1 MRNLGAWAAADIIAR
16 VATTAEILSRVAT
29 RPTWAEVSLTTLR
42 QNFRTVQKHVG
53 ASVTVCAVVKADA
66 YRHGA
71 VECSRALEAEGA
83 RWLGVTSLD
92 EAIPLRD
99 ADIASDI
106 LLMTG
111 FWRGEETEI
120 VRLHLSPTVWE
131 PWHIESLERAAQ
143 SLGVARHP
151 VHLKVDTG
159 MGRLGVAIDQLP
171 SVLDAL
177 KAAPHLALE
186 GLSTHLAPSEI
197 MDAPSVAEQQRAF
210 DAARRMVLAAGMQ
223 PTFVHV
229 ANTGAVISRRE
240 TWNSMVRP
248 GVALYGYYL
257 PFQRAGREVSGGTLR
272 LPVKPIL
279 TWKTRILSMRNVG
292 ASQALGYNATYVTK
306 AAAHIA
312 VLPVGYA
319 DGFNRQLS
327 NRGRV
332 IVRDHYAPIVG
343 SISMDLTLVD
353 VTGIPGVGVGDEV
366 ILLGSLDG
374 MNVDA
379 LEHARLANSTPYE
392 ILCNISKRVP
402 RRYVS

>member
-1 MRNLGAWAAADIIAR
+1 M
-16 VATTAEILSRVAT
+16 AT
-29 RPTWAEVSLTTLR
+29 RPTWADISLATLR

-53 ASVTVCAVVKADA
+53 AGVTVCAVVKADA
-66 YRHGA
+66 YGHGA

-99 ADIASDI
+99 AGIRSDI

-111 FWRGEETEI
+111 FWRGEESEI
-120 VRLHLSPTVWE
+120 VRLRLTPTVWE
-131 PWHIESLERAAQ
+131 PWHIESLDKAAAA
-143 SLGVARHP
+143 LGVARHP

-159 MGRLGVAIDQLP
+159 MGRLGVSVDQLP
-171 SVLDAL
+171 AVLDAL
-177 KAAPHLALE
+177 RAARNLGLE
-186 GLSTHLAPSEI
+186 GLSTHLASSEI
-197 MDAPSVAEQQRAF
+197 MDAPSVAEQARAF
-210 DAARRMVLAAGMQ
+210 DTARRMVREAGMQ
-223 PTFVHV
+223 PKFVHV

-279 TWKTRILSMRNVG
+279 TWKTRILSLRNFG
-292 ASQALGYNATYVTK
+292 ANQALGYNATYVTK
-306 AAAHIA
+306 AAAHVA

-319 DGFNRQLS
+319 DGYNRQLS

-343 SISMDLTLVD
+343 SISMDLTLAD
-353 VTGIPGVGVGDEV
+353 VTGIPGIAVGDEV
-366 ILLGSLDG
+366 ILLGTCDG

-379 LEHARLANSTPYE
+379 LEHARLANSSPYE

-402 RRYVS
+402 RRYPS

>member
-1 MRNLGAWAAADIIAR
+1 
-16 VATTAEILSRVAT
+16 VAT
-29 RPTWAEVSLTTLR
+29 RPTWAEVSLATLR

-53 ASVTVCAVVKADA
+53 PKVTVCAVVKADA
-66 YRHGA
+66 YGHGA
-71 VECSRALEAEGA
+71 VECSHALEAEGA
-83 RWLGVTSLD
+83 QWLGVTSLD
-92 EAIPLRD
+92 EAIPLRE
-99 ADIASDI
+99 AGIRSSL

-120 VRLHLSPTVWE
+120 VRLHLTPTVWE
-131 PWHIESLERAAQ
+131 PWHIESLEAAAAA
-143 SLGVARHP
+143 LGVARHP

-159 MGRLGVAIDQLP
+159 MGRLGVVVDQLP
-171 SVLDAL
+171 GVLAAL
-177 KAAPHLALE
+177 KAAGHLTLD
-186 GLSTHLAPSEI
+186 GFSTHLADSEI
-197 MDAPSVAEQQRAF
+197 MDAPSVAAQERNF
-210 DAARRMVLAAGMQ
+210 DIARRMVREAGLE
-223 PTFVHV
+223 PTFVHM

-279 TWKTRILSMRNVG
+279 TWKTRILSLRDFAGN
-292 ASQALGYNATYVTK
+292 QALGYGGTYVTK
-306 AAAHIA
+306 APAHVA

-319 DGFNRQLS
+319 DGYNRQLS

-343 SISMDLTLVD
+343 RISMDLTLVD
-353 VTGIPGVGVGDEV
+353 VTGIPGVAVGDEV
-366 ILLGSLDG
+366 ILLGVGDG
-374 MNVDA
+374 LSVDA
-379 LEHARLANSTPYE
+379 LEHAELANSTPYE

>member
-1 MRNLGAWAAADIIAR
+1 

-29 RPTWAEVSLTTLR
+29 RPTWAEVSLANLR
-42 QNFRTVQKHVG
+42 QNFRTVQKHVS
-53 ASVTVCAVVKADA
+53 AKVTVCAVVKADA
-66 YRHGA
+66 YGHGA

-92 EAIPLRD
+92 EAIPLRE
-99 ADIASDI
+99 AGIRSSL

-120 VRLHLSPTVWE
+120 VRLALTPTVWE
-131 PWHIESLERAAQ
+131 PWHIESLEAAAAA
-143 SLGVARHP
+143 LGVARHP

-159 MGRLGVAIDQLP
+159 MGRLGVVVDQLP
-171 SVLDAL
+171 GVLAAL
-177 KAAPHLALE
+177 KAARHLALD
-186 GLSTHLAPSEI
+186 GLSTHLADSEI
-197 MDAPSVAEQQRAF
+197 MDAPSVAAQERNF
-210 DAARRMVLAAGMQ
+210 DTALRMVREAGLE
-223 PTFVHV
+223 PVFVHM

-240 TWNSMVRP
+240 TWNTMVRP

-272 LPVKPIL
+272 LPVQPIL
-279 TWKTRILSMRNVG
+279 TWKTRILSLRDFAAN
-292 ASQALGYNATYVTK
+292 QALGYGGTYVTK
-306 AAAHIA
+306 APAHVA

-319 DGFNRQLS
+319 DGYNRQLS

-332 IVRDHYAPIVG
+332 IVREHYAPIVG
-343 SISMDLTLVD
+343 RISMDLTLVD
-353 VTGIPGVGVGDEV
+353 VTGIPGVAVGDEV
-366 ILLGSLDG
+366 ILLGVGEGLS
-374 MNVDA
+374 VDA
-379 LEHARLANSTPYE
+379 LEHAELANSSAYE

>member
-1 MRNLGAWAAADIIAR
+1 
-16 VATTAEILSRVAT
+16 VASTAEILSRAAT
-29 RPTWAEVSLTTLR
+29 RPTWADVSLATLR

-53 ASVTVCAVVKADA
+53 PAVTVCAVVKADA
-66 YRHGA
+66 YGHGA

-99 ADIASDI
+99 AGVRSNL

-120 VRLHLSPTVWE
+120 VRLHLTPTVWE
-131 PWHIESLERAAQ
+131 PWQIDSLERAAET
-143 SLGVARHP
+143 LGVAQHP

-159 MGRLGVAIDQLP
+159 MGRLGAAIDQLP
-171 SVLDAL
+171 AVLRHL
-177 KAAPHLALE
+177 SAAKHLVLE
-186 GLSTHLAPSEI
+186 GLSTHLAASEI
-197 MDAPSVAEQQRAF
+197 MDAPSVPEQQRSF
-210 DAARRMVLAAGMQ
+210 DTARKMVRDLGIEPA
-223 PTFVHV
+223 FVHV

-240 TWNSMVRP
+240 TWNTMVRP

-257 PFQRAGREVSGGTLR
+257 PFQRAGREVSGRTLR

-279 TWKTRILSMRNVG
+279 TWKTRILSLRDFG
-292 ASQALGYNATYVTK
+292 ANQPLGYGGTYVTK
-306 AAAHIA
+306 APAHVA

-319 DGFNRQLS
+319 DGYNRQLS

-343 SISMDLTLVD
+343 RISMDLTLAD
-353 VTGIPGVGVGDEV
+353 VTGIPGVAVGDEV
-366 ILLGSLDG
+366 ILLGSSDG
-374 MNVDA
+374 LTVDA
-379 LEHARLANSTPYE
+379 LEHAELANSTPYE

-402 RRYVS
+402 RRYPS

>member
-1 MRNLGAWAAADIIAR
+1 

-29 RPTWAEVSLTTLR
+29 RPTWAEVSLTALR

-53 ASVTVCAVVKADA
+53 AKVTVCAVVKADA
-66 YRHGA
+66 YGHGA

-92 EAIPLRD
+92 EAIPLRE
-99 ADIASDI
+99 AGIHSNI

-111 FWRGEETEI
+111 FWRGEESEI
-120 VRLHLSPTVWE
+120 VRLHLTPTVWE
-131 PWHIESLERAAQ
+131 PWHIELMDKAAGA
-143 SLGVARHP
+143 LGVARHP

-159 MGRLGVAIDQLP
+159 MGRLGVSFDQLP
-171 SVLDAL
+171 EVLAAL
-177 KAAPHLALE
+177 RAADHLILD
-186 GLSTHLAPSEI
+186 GLSTHLADSEV
-197 MDAPSVAEQQRAF
+197 MDAPSVAEQERRF
-210 DAARRMVLAAGMQ
+210 DEARRMVREAGFE
-223 PTFVHV
+223 PVFVHL

-272 LPVKPIL
+272 LPVKPVL
-279 TWKTRILSMRNVG
+279 TWKTRILSLRNFG
-292 ASQALGYNATYVTK
+292 PHQALGYGGTYVTK
-306 AAAHIA
+306 APARVA

-319 DGFNRQLS
+319 DGYNRQLS

-332 IVRDHYAPIVG
+332 IVREHYAPIVG
-343 SISMDLTLVD
+343 RISMDLTLVD
-353 VTGIPGVGVGDEV
+353 VTGIPDIAVGDEV
-366 ILLGSLDG
+366 ILLGSGDG
-374 MNVDA
+374 LSIDA
-379 LEHARLANSTPYE
+379 LEHAELANSTPYE

-402 RRYVS
+402 RRYGS

>member
-1 MRNLGAWAAADIIAR
+1 

-53 ASVTVCAVVKADA
+53 AKVTVCAVVKADA
-66 YRHGA
+66 YGHGA
-71 VECSRALEAEGA
+71 VECSRALESEGA

-92 EAIPLRD
+92 EAIPLRE
-99 ADIASDI
+99 ANIRSNI

-120 VRLHLSPTVWE
+120 VRLRLTPTVWE
-131 PWHIESLERAAQ
+131 PWHIETLETAAAT
-143 SLGVARHP
+143 LGVAQHP

-159 MGRLGVAIDQLP
+159 MGRLGVAVDQLP
-171 SVLDAL
+171 GVLAAL
-177 KAAPHLALE
+177 RAAKHLVLE
-186 GLSTHLAPSEI
+186 GFSTHLASSEI
-197 MDAPSVAEQQRAF
+197 MDAPSVAEQERSF
-210 DAARRMVLAAGMQ
+210 DAARRMVREAGME
-223 PTFVHV
+223 PTFVHM

-240 TWNSMVRP
+240 TWNTMVRP

-272 LPVKPIL
+272 LAVKPVL
-279 TWKTRILSMRNVG
+279 TWKTRILYLRDFG
-292 ASQALGYNATYVTK
+292 ANHPLGYGATYVTQ
-306 AAAHIA
+306 APAHVA

-319 DGFNRQLS
+319 DGYNRQLS

-332 IVRDHYAPIVG
+332 IVREHCAPIVG
-343 SISMDLTLVD
+343 RISMDLTLVD
-353 VTGIPGVGVGDEV
+353 VTGIPGIAVGDEV
-366 ILLGSLDG
+366 ILLGTGEGLS
-374 MNVDA
+374 VDA
-379 LEHARLANSTPYE
+379 LEHAEMANSTPYE

-402 RRYVS
+402 RRYSSS